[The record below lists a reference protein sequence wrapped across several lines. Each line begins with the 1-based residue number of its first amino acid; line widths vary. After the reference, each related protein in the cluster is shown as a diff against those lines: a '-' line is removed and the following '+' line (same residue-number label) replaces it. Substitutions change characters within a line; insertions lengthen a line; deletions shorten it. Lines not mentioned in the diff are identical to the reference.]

1 MMQPNKVTKVLF
13 SIFLGIG
20 VLLAAV
26 TVGVYAA
33 SHEKAVLVAIGV
45 QAVVWLLIGGIGLGV
60 VYGKVRRDRTLMETG
75 NCVKA
80 KVTEI
85 YQDRSMN
92 MNGRSPFRVSCQY
105 TDEGTQT
112 IYVFRSNP
120 LWFDPTSNLT
130 GATVDV
136 YVDYNNFKKYYV
148 NVESLMSGYRVEV
161 L

>member
-1 MMQPNKVTKVLF
+1 MQPNKVTKLLF

-26 TVGVYAA
+26 TAAVYAA
-33 SHEKAVLVAIGV
+33 SHERAVLLALGTQAIL
-45 QAVVWLLIGGIGLGV
+45 WLLMGGIGLGV
-60 VYGKVRRDRTLMETG
+60 VYGKARRDRTLMETG

-85 YQDRSMN
+85 YQDRSMHV
-92 MNGRSPFRVSCQY
+92 NGRSPYRVSCQY
-105 TDEGTQT
+105 TDEGEQT

-120 LWFDPTSNLT
+120 LWFDPTSNFMGT
-130 GATVDV
+130 TVDV

-148 NVESLMSGYRVEV
+148 DAESLMNGYRVEV